1 MVVSSIIQKL
11 TKLFTIPTFKK
22 HILIHPSLKEDY
34 YLKGHQDD
42 SLSVLNH
49 HLLVYKQSH
58 HQVLPMHIN
67 HQHNPLSASK
77 LEVYNQCPYKYYLQY
92 MLKVDSINN
101 SLIQS
106 NEIGTLVHYVLE
118 KNHHYFNNYQAKN
131 FDSLKEDIHLSIQ
144 NYLKTHMLKKY
155 ALKKN
160 QFLQED

>member
-1 MVVSSIIQKL
+1 
-11 TKLFTIPTFKK
+11 
-22 HILIHPSLKEDY
+22 
-34 YLKGHQDD
+34 
-42 SLSVLNH
+42 
-49 HLLVYKQSH
+49 
-58 HQVLPMHIN
+58 
-67 HQHNPLSASK
+67 
-77 LEVYNQCPYKYYLQY
+77 

-131 FDSLKEDIHLSIQ
+131 FDFLKEDIHLSIQ

-160 QFLQED
+160 QFFLA

>member
-1 MVVSSIIQKL
+1 MFHLNLNNKHQNTLRHLFSCHHQKIILSYALRDLNGGDLVVSSIIQKL

-92 MLKVDSINN
+92 ILKVDSINN

-106 NEIGTLVHYVLE
+106 NEIGTLVYHRL
-118 KNHHYFNNYQAKN
+118 
-131 FDSLKEDIHLSIQ
+131 
-144 NYLKTHMLKKY
+144 
-155 ALKKN
+155 
-160 QFLQED
+160 

>member
-1 MVVSSIIQKL
+1 
-11 TKLFTIPTFKK
+11 
-22 HILIHPSLKEDY
+22 
-34 YLKGHQDD
+34 
-42 SLSVLNH
+42 
-49 HLLVYKQSH
+49 
-58 HQVLPMHIN
+58 MHIN

-92 MLKVDSINN
+92 ILKVDSINN

-155 ALKKN
+155 ALKKIN
-160 QFLQED
+160 SF